1 MKILKEKKR
10 WFAILLIWLIV
21 AAALSGIAPHA
32 KEVTSPNKNSGLPE
46 RDASIQAEKALKEY
60 FPSSEGVPLFVVVH
74 DKNGLKEQDIQ
85 KAMLNIEKAVTD
97 ADKDFTVVPLSKMSA
112 QARASFFSKDHTTF
126 FLPVLFPQGLENKM
140 IKTTMDDLKK
150 QVAKEQP
157 SNLETYFTGPAG
169 IAADTYEMFSKA
181 DVVLV
186 LCTVV
191 LIFVI
196 LIVIYRSPL
205 LSFIPLIG
213 AGITYAVVDRL
224 LGLMGKADWFAIDGQ
239 SLSIMMILLFAVI
252 TDYSLLLFS
261 RFREEL
267 EKGLHVNEAMKN
279 ALNFVKEPI
288 VFSGGTVFLSMLT
301 LFFAV
306 YESYRAFAP
315 IFAIAVAFIL
325 VAGLTLMPALFAIAG
340 EKSFWPFNPRKRAIK
355 HADKEKFWHKF
366 GRFITEKPWIAM
378 TPIIIVLVLFALMIR
393 HVNYSFNLLDSFPK
407 EMSSIQGYNVLN
419 DAFSAGEIAPSTVI
433 VKAKEDLATK
443 QITTLVEKLNDQKS
457 VNKAEIQGNP
467 YAENHQNVVKINLV
481 LNHNPYTEKAFDDI
495 EKLRK
500 DSQQILS
507 DSHIDD
513 AKMLIAG
520 ETAQNTDIRAAS
532 HGDEI
537 RIIILMT
544 VLIVIMLGI
553 QTRSLLAPVYM
564 MATILLSYGAAL
576 GFSVFFFQDL
586 LGYSGISYRIP
597 LYTFVF
603 LVALGVDYSI
613 MLISRIR
620 EEQEHLPIKDAVREG
635 VGKTGGVISSAGLIL
650 AATFAV
656 LITQP
661 VMELRAFGFAVAIGI
676 LVDTFLVRPV
686 VIPALIVILGKFSF
700 WPKKIKHGAE

>member
-1 MKILKEKKR
+1 MKIFKEKKR
-10 WFAILLIWLIV
+10 WFAILLIWIIA
-21 AAALSGIAPHA
+21 AAALSGMAPHA

-46 RDASIQAEKALKEY
+46 TDASIQAEKALKEY

-74 DKNGLKEQDIQ
+74 DKDGLKEQDVN
-85 KAMLNIEKAVTD
+85 KAMMNIEKVMTNAN
-97 ADKDFTVVPLSKMSA
+97 KDFTVVPLSKIPE
-112 QARASFFSKDHTTF
+112 QARASFFSKDNTTF
-126 FLPVLFPQGLENKM
+126 FLPVLFPKGMENKVV
-140 IKTTMDDLKK
+140 KATMDDLKK

-157 SNLETYFTGPAG
+157 SNLKTYFTGPAG
-169 IAADTYEMFSKA
+169 IVADTYEMFSKA
-181 DVVLV
+181 DVVLI
-186 LCTVV
+186 LGTVA

-213 AGITYAVVDRL
+213 AGIAYSVVDRL
-224 LGLMGKADWFAIDGQ
+224 LGLMGKADWFAIDSQ

-306 YESYRAFAP
+306 YESYRGFAP
-315 IFAIAVAFIL
+315 VFAVAVALML

-340 EKSFWPFNPRKRAIK
+340 EKSFWPSNPRKRAIK
-355 HADKEKFWHKF
+355 RAGKENFWHKLGHF
-366 GRFITEKPWIAM
+366 VTEKPWLAM
-378 TPIIIVLVLFALMIR
+378 MPIIVILVIFASMIR

-433 VKAKEDLATK
+433 IKAKDDLTNK
-443 QITTLVEKLNDQKS
+443 QLTSLVDKLNDQKS

-467 YAENHQNVVKINLV
+467 YADNHQNVAKINLV
-481 LNHNPYTEKAFDDI
+481 LNNNPYTEKAFDDL

-500 DSQQILS
+500 DSNQILH
-507 DSHIDD
+507 DSHIND
-513 AKMLIAG
+513 ANMLIAG
-520 ETAQNTDIRAAS
+520 ETAQNADIRAAS

-544 VLIVIMLGI
+544 VLIMVMLGI

-576 GFSVFFFQDL
+576 GFTVFFFQDL
-586 LGYSGISYRIP
+586 LGHSGISYRIP

-620 EEQEHLPIKDAVREG
+620 EEKVHLPIKDAVREG

-661 VMELRAFGFAVAIGI
+661 VMELRAFGFAVAVGV
-676 LVDTFLVRPV
+676 LVDTFLVRPI

-700 WPKKIKHGAE
+700 WPKKLKHDA